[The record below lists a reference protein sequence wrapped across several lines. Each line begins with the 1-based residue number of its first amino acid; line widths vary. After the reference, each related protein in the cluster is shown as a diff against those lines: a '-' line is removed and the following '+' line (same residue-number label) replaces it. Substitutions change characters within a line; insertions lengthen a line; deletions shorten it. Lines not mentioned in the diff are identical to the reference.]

1 MIPSPVQWV
10 EGSSI
15 ATSVAIQSQM
25 QFPAQELLYTVDV
38 AIKKKKKNKRI
49 AWSFPLVPFIFIF
62 LDFNLFFLI
71 YLFIIF

>member
-49 AWSFPLVPFIFIF
+49 AWCFPLVPFIFIS
-62 LDFNLFFLI
+62 LLL
-71 YLFIIF
+71 